1 MPDYKIFSSDSH
13 VSEPPDLW
21 VKRLDTSLRF
31 RAPRVETL
39 ERDGKMEDF
48 FLYENFPPHP
58 VSVGLAAAGKDDK
71 SKFEKA
77 GRGYTDALPG
87 GWDPVARLKD
97 QDIDGVD
104 GEILH
109 TTLGFRLFWMK
120 DAALQRAC
128 FSVYN
133 DWLTEFCS
141 YAPDRLIGLP
151 LISLY
156 DIDLA
161 CQELRRA
168 AGMGLRGAMVWL
180 SPPEGAPGYNSTV
193 YDPFWATAQEL
204 EMPIVLHE
212 ITGGAESRLIIN
224 YWDEHS
230 SLGWLTR
237 HHEIERTLG
246 MLILSGVMERF
257 PKLRFIS
264 AENHT
269 DWVPLFLK
277 RLNNAIRTRPSSFPT
292 RLSMEPTDYF
302 HRQVMVTYMN
312 EPGTVD
318 NRDIIGVENLAF
330 ASDYP
335 HNASTWPNSQVVVER
350 DFNGV
355 ADDVRRKMTRDN
367 ALRVF
372 GLAGVPA

>member
-48 FLYENFPPHP
+48 LLYENFPPHP
-58 VSVGLAAAGKDDK
+58 VSVGLAAAGQN
-71 SKFEKA
+71 EKTSFTDA
-77 GRGYTDALPG
+77 GRGYGAALSG
-87 GWDPVARLKD
+87 GWDPVPRLKD

-109 TTLGFRLFWMK
+109 TTLGFRMFWMK
-120 DAALQRAC
+120 DAVLQRAC

-133 DWLTEFCS
+133 DWLAEFCS
-141 YAPDRLIGLP
+141 YAPDRLVGVP
-151 LISLY
+151 LISLH

-161 CQELRRA
+161 CGELRRA
-168 AGMGLRGAMVWL
+168 AAMGLRGAMIWL

-193 YDPFWATAQEL
+193 YDPFWAAAQEL
-204 EMPIVLHE
+204 EMPLVLHA

-230 SLGWLTR
+230 SLGGLIR
-237 HHEIERTLG
+237 HHEIEHTLG
-246 MLILSGVMERF
+246 MFILSGVLERF
-257 PKLRFIS
+257 PKLRVIS

-269 DWVPLFLK
+269 EWVPLFLK
-277 RLNNAIRTRPSSFPT
+277 RLGTALRRGSTFPT
-292 RLSMEPTDYF
+292 KLSMDATDYF

-318 NRDIIGVENLAF
+318 NRDIIGVGNLAF

-335 HNASTWPNSQVVVER
+335 HNASTWPNSQGVVER
-350 DFNGV
+350 DFEGIH
-355 ADDVRRKMTRDN
+355 DDVRRKMTRDN
-367 ALRVF
+367 TLRAF
-372 GLAGVPA
+372 GLAGVFA